1 MLKGA
6 TATPITHRGVTL
18 TVRRCKRIERLIDS
32 EPTITRMELSKR
44 VCEMFRWQR
53 PNGELAER
61 SCRSLLQRLDDRG
74 CIRLPARRRP
84 ARARR
89 CASSQH
95 SSAQLPVEPWPED
108 VPRRDP
114 CAALLVRPILPQER
128 GVFRSFLQH
137 YHYLGFRP
145 LVGES
150 LCYAAFWE
158 GELVAL
164 SAWAAAS
171 LKNRPRDDFIGW
183 QEPTKHKRLPFVVN
197 NVRFVLLPT
206 ACAIEN
212 LASRVLAATLRH
224 LSRDWQSFYHHPLYL
239 AETFVDEARFR
250 GTCYHAANWVRLGL
264 TQGFGRHGPHYRH
277 HGQPKAVWIY
287 PLRPDAVERLRDESP
302 PWTSS
307 QEPAQMTACDLDVER
322 LPLSGEDGLIDL
334 LQRIPELRCARG
346 RRHPLVTILAL
357 AVLALL
363 RGYTSFEAIA
373 QFARGLSPDLRKR
386 LGARRS
392 DPPSEPTFRRVLSR
406 LPADKVDALVTD
418 WLARQC
424 SRLDVGI
431 ALDGKTLR
439 GSRDGETPPVH
450 LLSAL
455 LHRKG
460 IVVAQ
465 QRVPDKTNEIPCVA
479 TLLQDLPIEGA
490 MVTAD
495 ALHTQ
500 QDTARFLVEQ
510 KKADYLF
517 IAKDNQPTLR
527 QDIELLDLR
536 SFPPSAPNG

>member
-1 MLKGA
+1 M
-6 TATPITHRGVTL
+6 ATPITHRGVTL

-32 EPTITRMELSKR
+32 EPSITRMELSKR
-44 VCEMFRWQR
+44 LCEMFRWYR
-53 PNGELAER
+53 SNGELAER
-61 SCRSLLQRLDDRG
+61 SCRRLLQRLENRG
-74 CIRLPARRRP
+74 SIRLPARRRP
-84 ARARR
+84 ARTGR
-89 CASSQH
+89 CDSLVRSS
-95 SSAQLPVEPWPED
+95 SKSPLEPWPEG

-114 CAALLVRPILPQER
+114 DGALLVRPILPQER
-128 GVFRSFLQH
+128 GAFRCLMEH
-137 YHYLGFRP
+137 HHYLGLRP

-150 LCYAAFWE
+150 LCYAAFWD
-158 GELVAL
+158 GEMVAL

-183 QEPTKHKRLPFVVN
+183 QEATKQKRLHFVVN
-197 NVRFVLLPT
+197 NVRFVLLP
-206 ACAIEN
+206 AASAVQH
-212 LASRVLAATLRH
+212 LASRVLAATLRR
-224 LSRDWQSFYHHPLYL
+224 LSRDWQSYYHHPLYL

-250 GTCYHAANWVRLGL
+250 GTCYRGANWIRLGC
-264 TQGFGRHGPHYRH
+264 TQGFARHGAHYRH

-287 PLRPDAVERLRDESP
+287 PLRPNAVEFLKGEST
-302 PWTSS
+302 PWTSL
-307 QEPAQMTACDLDVER
+307 QEPTQMTACDLDVQR
-322 LPLSGEDGLIDL
+322 LALSGEDGLIDL
-334 LQRIPELRCARG
+334 LQAIPEVRRARG

-357 AVLALL
+357 ATLALL

-386 LGARRS
+386 LGAKRS
-392 DPPSEPTFRRVLSR
+392 EPPSEPTFRRVLSK
-406 LPADKVDALVTD
+406 LPADKVDAKLTD
-418 WLARQC
+418 WLARQ
-424 SRLDVGI
+424 STRLDVGI

-439 GSRDGETPPVH
+439 GSRDGSTPAVH

-460 IVVAQ
+460 VVIAQ

-500 QDTARFLVEQ
+500 QETARFLVEQ

-517 IAKDNQPTLR
+517 IVKDNQPTLR
-527 QDIELLDLR
+527 QDIELLGLC
-536 SFPPSAPNG
+536 SFPPSAPNT

>member
-1 MLKGA
+1 MLNGA
-6 TATPITHRGVTL
+6 PATSITHRGVTL
-18 TVRRCKRIERLIDS
+18 TVRRCKRIQRLIDS

-44 VCEMFRWQR
+44 LCEMFRWQR

-61 SCRSLLQRLDDRG
+61 SCRRLLQRLENRG

-84 ARARR
+84 ARAKR
-89 CASSQH
+89 SDGFPH
-95 SSAQLPVEPWPED
+95 SSSKAPVEAWPED
-108 VPRRDP
+108 VPRHDSFD
-114 CAALLVRPILPQER
+114 ALLVRPILPQER
-128 GVFRSFLQH
+128 GAFRCFIHH

-150 LCYAAFWE
+150 LCYAAFWQ

-183 QEPTKHKRLPFVVN
+183 DEPTKHKALPFVVN
-197 NVRFVLLPT
+197 NVRFLLLPT
-206 ACAIEN
+206 ACGIEN
-212 LASRVLAATLRH
+212 LASRVLAATLRR
-224 LSRDWQSFYHHPLYL
+224 LSRDWQSYYHHPLYL

-264 TQGFGRHGPHYRH
+264 TQGFGRHGTHYEH

-287 PLRPDAVERLRDESP
+287 PLRPNALERLKGESP
-302 PWTSS
+302 PWISS
-307 QEPAQMTACDLDVER
+307 QEPAQMTASDLDVER
-322 LPLSGEDGLIDL
+322 LPLRGEDGLIDL
-334 LQRIPELRCARG
+334 LQTIPEVRCPRG

-357 AVLALL
+357 AILALL

-392 DPPSEPTFRRVLSR
+392 EPPSEPTFRRVLSK
-406 LPADKVDALVTD
+406 LPADKVDATLTD
-418 WLARQC
+418 WLARQ
-424 SRLDVGI
+424 STRLDVGI
-431 ALDGKTLR
+431 SLDGKTLR
-439 GSRDGETPPVH
+439 GSKDGSTPAVH

-460 IVVAQ
+460 IVIAQ

-479 TLLQDLPIEGA
+479 TLLKDLRIEGA
-490 MVTAD
+490 IVTAD
-495 ALHTQ
+495 AMHTQ
-500 QDTARFLVEQ
+500 QQTARFLVEQ

-527 QDIELLDLR
+527 QDIELLDLG
-536 SFPPSAPNG
+536 SFPP

>member
-1 MLKGA
+1 
-6 TATPITHRGVTL
+6 
-18 TVRRCKRIERLIDS
+18 
-32 EPTITRMELSKR
+32 
-44 VCEMFRWQR
+44 
-53 PNGELAER
+53 
-61 SCRSLLQRLDDRG
+61 
-74 CIRLPARRRP
+74 
-84 ARARR
+84 
-89 CASSQH
+89 
-95 SSAQLPVEPWPED
+95 
-108 VPRRDP
+108 
-114 CAALLVRPILPQER
+114 LLVRPILPEER
-128 GVFRSFLQH
+128 GAFRCLLQN

-183 QEPTKHKRLPFVVN
+183 DESTKHKGLPFVIN
-197 NVRFVLLPT
+197 NVRFLLLPT
-206 ACAIEN
+206 ASGIEN
-212 LASRVLAATLRH
+212 LASRVLAATLRR

-264 TQGFGRHGPHYRH
+264 TQGFGRHGTHYQH

-287 PLRPDAVERLRDESP
+287 PLRPNAIEQLRDDSH
-302 PWTSS
+302 PWISS
-307 QEPAQMTACDLDVER
+307 QEPAQMTASDLDVEC

-334 LQRIPELRCARG
+334 LQTIPEVRCARG

-363 RGYTSFEAIA
+363 RGYSSFEAIA

-386 LGARRS
+386 LGAKRS
-392 DPPSEPTFRRVLSR
+392 DPPSEPTIRRVLSK
-406 LPADKVDALVTD
+406 LPADKVDATVTD

-424 SRLDVGI
+424 TRLDVGI
-431 ALDGKTLR
+431 SLDGKTLR
-439 GSRDGETPPVH
+439 GSKDGSTPAVH

-479 TLLQDLPIEGA
+479 TLLKDLPIEGA

-500 QDTARFLVEQ
+500 QETARFLVEQ

-536 SFPPSAPNG
+536 SFPPSARNV